1 MENRDLNTLRG
12 CVEGWAMEKGIW
24 GGNFMPQ
31 FVKFQ
36 EEVQELSNE
45 LIDMTSVVAKS
56 EKGGMME
63 VAYSY
68 ESKEYIDHDAMQ
80 KELGDVL
87 VALIILASKLDTTVE
102 ECLGKAYDKIAKRT
116 GKVVNGTFIKSEDLP
131 Q

>member
-1 MENRDLNTLRG
+1 
-12 CVEGWAMEKGIW
+12 
-24 GGNFMPQ
+24 MPQ

-56 EKGGMME
+56 EKNSLLE
-63 VAYSY
+63 VTYTYDSRE
-68 ESKEYIDHDAMQ
+68 ESDHDAMQ

-87 VALIILASKLDTTVE
+87 VTLIILASKLDTTVE
-102 ECLGKAYDKIAKRT
+102 ECLGKAYDKSAKRT
-116 GKVVNGTFIKSEDLP
+116 GKVINGTFVKSEDLP

>member
-12 CVEGWAMEKGIW
+12 CVEGWARERGIW
-24 GGNFMPQ
+24 GGDFMPQ

-56 EKGGMME
+56 EKNSLLE
-63 VAYSY
+63 VTYTYDSR
-68 ESKEYIDHDAMQ
+68 EEIDHDAMQ

-87 VALIILASKLDTTVE
+87 VTLIILASKLDTTVE

-116 GKVVNGTFIKSEDLP
+116 GKVINGTFVKSEDLP